1 MLYLKELIVILGLSI
16 PLFAAAKSTALVF
29 MDEGDFKRRRNIWL
43 VLTIAAFL
51 SPNFWLFVVI
61 AAPTL
66 YWGGKQ
72 DTNPIAFYLLL
83 LNVIPTIEVPI
94 PSVFVKQLFDLDVH
108 RLLSLC
114 VLLPAAL
121 QIRRMKTTEPTVRV
135 KSMELA
141 LLGLAALQ
149 IFLFVP
155 PDPTQ
160 SNNVILHNS
169 ATNDL
174 RDAFLF
180 LVDIYLL
187 YYVAS
192 RSAND
197 RRKLLDAMAAFCLSC
212 CLMAFIALFESV
224 RHWLL
229 YTDLTLRWGG
239 DAMLTEYFIRGPLLR
254 AEASSGQPLA
264 LGFLLVIALGF
275 WLYLR
280 SHLKGGGARVAVTGL
295 LCAGLLVSFS
305 RGPWLAAVVAY
316 LAYAAF
322 GPRGASRLVKAGVVL
337 LLLGG
342 LLLASPMGNK
352 ITAMI
357 PFTGG
362 QVGESSLTYRELLL
376 QRSWELIKA
385 RPVFGDQLALSK
397 MQDLRQGQGI
407 IDVING
413 YVDIT
418 LFYGFTGLAFFL
430 AFILSGL
437 SRTYRLGR
445 QLAKV
450 DLDTGLA
457 GANLAACIVAILVLL
472 ADGSIGGG
480 PECILYVLIGLAGA
494 YAGIASSQGF
504 SATGSKTVTTTAAAA
519 ALRPQAG

>member
-1 MLYLKELIVILGLSI
+1 MLYLKELIVILALSI
-16 PLFAAAKSTALVF
+16 PLFAAARSTALLF
-29 MDEGDFKRRRNIWL
+29 MDEGDFKRRRNIW
-43 VLTIAAFL
+43 VILTCTAFL
-51 SPNFWLFVVI
+51 SPNFWLFAAI
-61 AAPTL
+61 AAPAL
-66 YWGGKQ
+66 YWGGRK

-94 PSVFVKQLFDLDVH
+94 PAVFVKQIFDLDIH

-121 QIRRMKTTEPTVRV
+121 RLRRAKVTEPTARV
-135 KSMELA
+135 KGMELA
-141 LLGLAALQ
+141 LVGLGVLQ
-149 IFLFVP
+149 TLLFVP
-155 PDPTQ
+155 PDPSQ
-160 SNNVILHNS
+160 SNNVILQNS

-192 RSAND
+192 RSATD
-197 RRKLLDAMAAFCLSC
+197 RRKLRDAMAAFCLSC
-212 CLMAFIALFESV
+212 CLMAFVAMFESV

-229 YTDLTLRWGG
+229 YTDLTFRWGG
-239 DAMLTEYFIRGPLLR
+239 GSMLTEYYFRGPLLR
-254 AEASSGQPLA
+254 AQASSGQPLA

-280 SHLKGGGARVAVTGL
+280 SHVKSGRARVAVTGL
-295 LCAGLLVSFS
+295 LCVGLLVSFS
-305 RGPWLAAVVAY
+305 RGPWLAAVLAY

-322 GPRGASRLVKAGVVL
+322 GPRGASRLVKSGIVL

-342 LLLASPMGNK
+342 LLLASPMGAK

-357 PFTGG
+357 PFGGG
-362 QVGESSLTYRELLL
+362 QVGASSLTYRELLL
-376 QRSWELIKA
+376 QRSWQLIEA
-385 RPVFGDQLALSK
+385 APVFGDQLALSK
-397 MQDLRQGQGI
+397 LQDLRQGQGI

-413 YVDIT
+413 YVEIT

-437 SRTYRLGR
+437 SRSYRLGR

-494 YAGIASSQGF
+494 YARSASSQGF
-504 SATGSKTVTTTAAAA
+504 SAAESRTTTPAARAG